1 MSIGPSSETAP
12 PPGSWLGLHPY
23 RPPCL
28 GVEPPRFAPTS
39 GLLLALGLPELGLE
53 TLQLLGHL
61 TDPSLDGR
69 HRHRV
74 YLLFELIDLGRSP
87 SIILESLSMTLPEI
101 IEPRSHL
108 PTLGSRGSAWPT
120 GPPVVPPPRAQEDPP
135 SPGQGKARPSI
146 ELERNKDRAWT
157 ETETRPYPSICCSPS
172 PEELLGNRLLRSGCG
187 QGLLTGGLLTD
198 KHICLHDGG
207 LGLAGGTYFDGRDKS
222 MAEKA

>member
-61 TDPSLDGR
+61 TDPSLDGH

-87 SIILESLSMTLPEI
+87 SIILESLSMTLPESRTRSI
-101 IEPRSHL
+101 RPIEKL
-108 PTLGSRGSAWPT
+108 WCCEVDVSAQT
-120 GPPVVPPPRAQEDPP
+120 
-135 SPGQGKARPSI
+135 
-146 ELERNKDRAWT
+146 T
-157 ETETRPYPSICCSPS
+157 EGI
-172 PEELLGNRLLRSGCG
+172 
-187 QGLLTGGLLTD
+187 
-198 KHICLHDGG
+198 
-207 LGLAGGTYFDGRDKS
+207 
-222 MAEKA
+222 